1 MNKISRIIWSLAAVL
16 AAFVLPA
23 ISRAQST
30 DRSELTQFLNETAN
44 QGPPPPVGTRITM
57 ANWQQYKQFMPF
69 GMVKLFEGKYQW
81 KMPANLRLRLK
92 RSTSIWRD

>member
-1 MNKISRIIWSLAAVL
+1 MAAVL
-16 AAFVLPA
+16 AAFVVPA
-23 ISRAQST
+23 IGHAQST
-30 DRSELTQFLNETAN
+30 DRSELTQFLNETAK
-44 QGPPPPVGTRITM
+44 QGPSPAVGARITI